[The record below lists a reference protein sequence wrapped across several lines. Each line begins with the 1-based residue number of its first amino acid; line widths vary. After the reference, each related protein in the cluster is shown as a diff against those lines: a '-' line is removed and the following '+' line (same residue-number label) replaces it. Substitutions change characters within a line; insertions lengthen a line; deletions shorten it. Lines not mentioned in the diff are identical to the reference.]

1 MVDSAPMKVLVGLS
15 GGVDSA
21 VAAMLLKDAGHEVS
35 GATMLLWR
43 EGRYKGGT
51 RDACFGPNEAKDAAE
66 AAALCGKLGIPY
78 RTFDCADAYERLVI
92 APWRAAFLDGR
103 TPNPCVR
110 CNAAMKFGALPGLA
124 REAGVSFDAFATGHY
139 ARVERGPDGR
149 TRLLR
154 AVDRT
159 RDQSYFLYRLSQ
171 AQLARQVFP
180 LGGLEKTEVRRLARE
195 RGLLAVADKP
205 DSQDFYS
212 GERDELIGEPDR
224 PGDIVDETGRVLGRH
239 DGFWKYTVGQRRGLA
254 LANPAGSAASEPLYV
269 VGVDPCANRV
279 VVGPRPATVTNAFRA
294 GDCNWV
300 SVPPPA
306 PGAAFGC
313 AVKIRSVGEPV
324 PGATVRAAADG
335 TVRVEVPAGLSGV
348 APGQSAVF
356 YDGEA
361 VLGGGFILRD

>member
-1 MVDSAPMKVLVGLS
+1 MKILVGLS

-21 VAAMLLKDAGHEVS
+21 VAALLLKEAGHEVT

-43 EGRYKGGT
+43 EGRYKGGA

-66 AAALCGKLGIPY
+66 AAALCARLGIPY
-78 RTFDCADAYERLVI
+78 RTFDCADDYERLVL

-110 CNAAMKFGALPGLA
+110 CNAAMKFGALPDLA
-124 REAGVSFDAFATGHY
+124 RASGVDFDAFATGHY

-149 TRLLR
+149 MHLLR
-154 AVDRT
+154 AVDRA

-171 AQLARQVFP
+171 AQLARQIFP
-180 LGGLEKTEVRRLARE
+180 LGGLEKTAVRRIARE
-195 RGLLAVADKP
+195 RGLSGVADKP

-224 PGDIVDETGRVLGRH
+224 PGDIVDESGRVLGRH
-239 DGFWKYTVGQRRGLA
+239 DGFWKVTVGQRRGLA
-254 LANPAGSAASEPLYV
+254 LANPAGAAASEPLYV
-269 VGVDPCANRV
+269 VRVDPCANRV
-279 VVGPRPATVTNAFRA
+279 VVGPKPAAATHAFRVL
-294 GDCNWV
+294 DCNWV
-300 SVPPPA
+300 SAAPPA
-306 PGAAFGC
+306 PGEERDC

-324 PGATVRAAADG
+324 PGATIRAEADG
-335 TVRVEVPAGLSGV
+335 SVRVDVPAGLFGV

-356 YDGEA
+356 YDGDA
-361 VLGGGFILRD
+361 VLGGGFIARNG